1 MSIAAGSP
9 ARNAAIGRW
18 LLGAFVRL
26 GVLPLL
32 LAIAVIL
39 FAFLSDRFI
48 TWNNITNVLR
58 QSSYLTI
65 VAMGQMLVL
74 LTGGFDLSVGT
85 QLAITSVVSA
95 LAMAGIYAALPD
107 AAWLAI
113 VVGMLAGLAAGL
125 LIGLLNGVGV
135 AVLNVSPFIMTLGMA
150 SVGFGIALFLTAGM
164 PVRGLPHEYAD
175 TFGSGGLLG
184 LRTSVWVAALLAIT
198 VYVLVSWTRFGRYL
212 YAVGGNS
219 KAAQLSGINTQSTLF
234 IAYALCA
241 ALTSI
246 AGLMLTA
253 RMETGEANIGSS
265 MPLESIA
272 ACVIGG
278 VSLRG
283 GIGRLEFV
291 ILGAIFIGVVQN
303 GMNLARVESY
313 LQIVV
318 TGIILIIAVISDE
331 ARRRVVARLQD

>member
-1 MSIAAGSP
+1 MSAAAGSP
-9 ARNAAIGRW
+9 LRHAVLGRW
-18 LLGAFVRL
+18 LRIAFVRV

-39 FAFLSDRFI
+39 FAFLSERFV
-48 TWNNITNVLR
+48 TWANITNVLR

-74 LTGGFDLSVGT
+74 RTGGFDLAVGT

-95 LAMAGIYAALPD
+95 LTMSGLYAAMPD
-107 AAWLAI
+107 AIWLAI
-113 VVGMLAGLAAGL
+113 VLGMLAGLGAGL
-125 LIGLLNGVGV
+125 LIGLVNGVGV
-135 AVLNVSPFIMTLGMA
+135 ATFNVSPFIMTLGMA
-150 SVGFGIALFLTAGM
+150 SVGFGIALYLTAGM
-164 PVRGLPHEYAD
+164 PVRGLPYQYAD
-175 TFGSGGLLG
+175 TFGSGGFLG
-184 LRTSVWVAALLAIT
+184 LRSSVWIAAILAVI
-198 VYVLVSWTRFGRYL
+198 VYLLVSWMRFGRYL
-212 YAVGGNS
+212 YAVGGNL
-219 KAAQLSGINTQSTLF
+219 KAAQLSGVDTRRTLF
-234 IAYALCA
+234 YAYVLCA
-241 ALTSI
+241 GLTSI

-318 TGIILIIAVISDE
+318 TGMILIVAVIADE
-331 ARRRVVARLQD
+331 SRRRIVARLQD

>member
-1 MSIAAGSP
+1 MSVAAGSP
-9 ARNAAIGRW
+9 ARQAAIGRF
-18 LLGAFVRL
+18 LLGAFVRV
-26 GVLPLL
+26 GVLPVL
-32 LAIAVIL
+32 LAIAVVL
-39 FAFLSDRFI
+39 FAFLSERFV

-95 LAMAGIYAALPD
+95 LAMSATYAAMPD
-107 AAWLAI
+107 AVGLAI
-113 VVGMLAGLAAGL
+113 AVGMLAGLGAGL
-125 LIGLLNGVGV
+125 SIGLFNGVGV
-135 AVLNVSPFIMTLGMA
+135 AILNVSPFIMTLGMA
-150 SVGFGIALFLTAGM
+150 SVGFGIALYLTAGM
-164 PVRGLPHEYAD
+164 PVRGLPPEYAD
-175 TFGSGGLLG
+175 TFGSGGFLG
-184 LRTSVWVAALLAIT
+184 LRTSVWVAAVLAVI
-198 VYVLVSWTRFGRYL
+198 VYVLVSWTRFGRHL
-212 YAVGGNS
+212 YAVGGNP
-219 KAAQLSGINTQSTLF
+219 KAAHLSGIDTRRTLF
-234 IAYALCA
+234 AAYALCA

-291 ILGAIFIGVVQN
+291 ILGALFIGVVQN

-318 TGIILIIAVISDE
+318 TGVILIIAVIADE
-331 ARRRVVARLQD
+331 ARRRVVARIQD